1 MVTLETRGGIAHL
14 ILDDPPLNI
23 LTRPLLAELRAHLAK
38 ASADRAVRVLLLSA
52 RGRHFSAGASVEEH
66 LPGVV
71 ETMIPEFMETVRALH
86 AFPAPVVVAIQGR
99 CLGGALELALAGDL
113 LVAGESALLGVPEIR
128 LGVFPPAACVQLP
141 RLASPG
147 LAAEMILTGEPVDAA
162 TAAREGLVRRVVR
175 DDAVLEEASDLALR
189 LSQLSGAAL
198 REAKRALRAGIE
210 GGARPEVVPGGPGSE
225 GPIRG
230 PHPPVPGPGPS
241 AGVGPSGWDAAMAEA
256 SRIYLE
262 ELMRTADAGEGL
274 RSFMEK
280 REPEWSHR

>member
-1 MVTLETRGGIAHL
+1 MVTMETRDGIAHL

-23 LTRPLLAELRAHLAK
+23 LSRPLLAELRGHLAT
-38 ASADRAVRVLLLSA
+38 ASADPDARVLLLSA

-71 ETMIPEFMETVRALH
+71 ESMIPEFMETVAALRAV
-86 AFPAPVVVAIQGR
+86 PAPVVVAVQGR
-99 CLGGALELALAGDL
+99 CLGGGLELALAGDL
-113 LVAGESALLGVPEIR
+113 LVAGEGALLGVPEIR

-162 TAAREGLVRRVVR
+162 TAAREGLVRRVVP
-175 DDAVLEEASDLALR
+175 DEDVQEEATALAR
-189 LSQLSGAAL
+189 TLSHLSGAAL
-198 REAKRALRAGIE
+198 REAKRALRAGME
-210 GGARPEVVPGGPGSE
+210 E
-225 GPIRG
+225 GPRG
-230 PHPPVPGPGPS
+230 GTVPVGPGPDGS
-241 AGVGPSGWDAAMAEA
+241 APGAGPAGWDAAMAEA

-280 REPEWSHR
+280 RQPEWSHR